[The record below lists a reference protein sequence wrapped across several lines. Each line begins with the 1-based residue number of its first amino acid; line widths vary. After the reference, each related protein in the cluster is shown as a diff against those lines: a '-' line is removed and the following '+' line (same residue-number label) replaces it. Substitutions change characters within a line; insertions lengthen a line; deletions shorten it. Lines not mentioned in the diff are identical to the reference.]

1 MLANFTAEASLY
13 KSARMYRRGT
23 RGSATGGQ
31 AVVRTAQ
38 EEVLEFTCSSGAC
51 ACQGLPDCSDMFD
64 TNVCGPVAFCDSTGG
79 DLSCACLRP

>member
-13 KSARMYRRGT
+13 RSAKTYRPST
-23 RGSATGGQ
+23 RGSSGAQGI
-31 AVVRTAQ
+31 VRAAQ
-38 EEVLEFTCSSGAC
+38 EGPLEFTCSSGAC
-51 ACQGLPDCSDMFD
+51 ACSGLPDCSDMFD